1 MESLDMEFDADDLEL
16 EPTKSV
22 QKKRPR
28 RNSDISVGTAH
39 LSTPRTSSRQGV
51 QPTPDRTPS
60 TRRSQRGKNIDVS
73 RPMLLVMPDTDIRDK
88 LDIRSDF
95 EFEQFLAAMD
105 EDNSGDWSDGDEG
118 SVGGHHEPSALVPSV
133 NSLKMEVITP
143 SVRATNSGI
152 PMNTQVTSH
161 FDFDLKKDKR
171 GPTSSSSSSGARINH
186 DNYSMIPS
194 LHENPFDQLYQY
206 APYSQYYDGYFDY
219 DCNEDDMNF
228 LDTMKQRLLSTNTF
242 ENYHLQ
248 KEFLT
253 SMNEIMNYRLVELM
267 FQRLEKELELMIS
280 QYDYNKDCSN
290 YYKNLKTSLHTIEQ
304 LFNDKFFHDV
314 LQKKKNSGDDGE
326 SAAKTAQLEVNTP
339 SIDRKE
345 DEVDNDE
352 DDSDGNSAE
361 EITERLMTWLKGN
374 EVFDISSNNSN
385 AFYRGRTDSTVSLP
399 ELLQSTG
406 SINGLPSNIV
416 LPTHL
421 NTGSTSA
428 LPTPSSGKHLD
439 KSSSN
444 ENQIKRP
451 KFNQKDL
458 ENYFHKDRRYIK
470 LLLPIIHRYIIDKN
484 PFKYYNTNNNGTN
497 SGSNNNGMS
506 SMMMSKTPYK
516 QLIGGEIEID
526 WNLLDPK
533 YYHTIELFCL
543 EIVNYYIQ
551 IRCNDKQSLLRGYHT
566 FIMPLWQRCHEGNTI
581 PYYRDYSKE
590 SFLYSYKQLQVIRND
605 LNRARLII
613 DRVRRREKMKKELLR
628 CCNDHLLQNV
638 LQLPPINNHPN
649 LTTLMMMNDITLPQ
663 GLTSASLDAINNT
676 LASSSSLHRM
686 NRSLS
691 FVSEG
696 GLSVDGGNITTMPR
710 KRGRPR
716 RIFPTSGTSSVS
728 DKKNIHGLDDA
739 SLGVMAS
746 SHFSTSGNSNNNVP
760 IIVKYVQGRDKN
772 GKFLKK
778 APIIIGAAAAT
789 TTVTTSHIISG
800 SNNSLSSQISCSN
813 SSQQQVNNSTNSSN
827 SSSLSN
833 QANTSTENTN
843 TAPLLPSSACSS
855 SSLSNQPGTS
865 LQDNTT
871 SNSCPEESKDSNNSS
886 GGVDMKSQSE
896 KLEGVVRGEL
906 SRDLSVT
913 VPPDGISSV
922 SNISNP
928 SFPKVLTTSQY
939 LNPNRDITVPAI
951 SFSISSTDNDN
962 DCENEIIVTAPA
974 NDSHGKEEEMSSIQ
988 RKKSKKDMKVRIK
1001 QEHQYDSEE
1010 GTTMSCHSSESIS
1023 LLSLSSQRDTVSN
1036 VY

>member
-1 MESLDMEFDADDLEL
+1 MEFDADDLEL

-73 RPMLLVMPDTDIRDK
+73 RPMLLVMPDTNVRDK

-118 SVGGHHEPSALVPSV
+118 SVGGHHEPSVSAPSA

-152 PMNTQVTSH
+152 PQVTSH

-171 GPTSSSSSSGARINH
+171 GATSSSSSSGARINH

-206 APYSQYYDGYFDY
+206 APYAQYYDGYFDY

-267 FQRLEKELELMIS
+267 FQRLEKELELMIT

-290 YYKNLKTSLHTIEQ
+290 YYKNLKTSLYTIEQ
-304 LFNDKFFHDV
+304 LFDDKFFNDV
-314 LQKKKNSGDDGE
+314 LQTKKEKNNDDDGE
-326 SAAKTAQLEVNTP
+326 SAARTAQVEENIP
-339 SIDRKE
+339 SVDRNE
-345 DEVDNDE
+345 DKVEDDE

-361 EITERLMTWLKGN
+361 EITERLMSWLKGN
-374 EVFDISSNNSN
+374 EVFDTSSNNNN

-399 ELLQSTG
+399 DLLQSSSNA
-406 SINGLPSNIV
+406 SINGLPSNLV

-439 KSSSN
+439 KSC

-458 ENYFHKDRRYIK
+458 ENYFQKDRRYIK

-497 SGSNNNGMS
+497 SGSNNSGMS
-506 SMMMSKTPYK
+506 SMMMMNKTPYK

-543 EIVNYYIQ
+543 EIVNYYIN

-649 LTTLMMMNDITLPQ
+649 LSTLMMMNDITLPP

-696 GLSVDGGNITTMPR
+696 GLSVDGGNMTTMPR

-716 RIFPTSGTSSVS
+716 RIFPTSGSSS
-728 DKKNIHGLDDA
+728 MNDKKNIHGLDDA

-778 APIIIGAAAAT
+778 APIIIGAAAT

-800 SNNSLSSQISCSN
+800 SNNSHSSLISCSN
-813 SSQQQVNNSTNSSN
+813 SSQQQVNNSTNNSN
-827 SSSLSN
+827 SSSFSN
-833 QANTSTENTN
+833 QANVSTENTN
-843 TAPLLPSSACSS
+843 TATLLPSSACSS
-855 SSLSNQPGTS
+855 SSTLSNQPGTS
-865 LQDNTT
+865 LQDNIAGNN
-871 SNSCPEESKDSNNSS
+871 NSCLDESKDSINSS
-886 GGVDMKSQSE
+886 VGKDIKIQNE
-896 KLEGVVRGEL
+896 KLEAVVNSEHIH
-906 SRDLSVT
+906 DLSVT
-913 VPPDGISSV
+913 APTEVSV
-922 SNISNP
+922 SYATNP
-928 SFPKVLTTSQY
+928 LFPKVSTTNQY
-939 LNPNRDITVPAI
+939 LNPNRDVTVPAI
-951 SFSISSTDNDN
+951 SFSIHSTDNDH
-962 DCENEIIVTAPA
+962 CENEMIVTAPA
-974 NDSHGKEEEMSSIQ
+974 NDSHDKQEEMSSNQ

-1023 LLSLSSQRDTVSN
+1023 LLSLSSQRDTASN